1 MTQIGIED
9 RGGPVVKD
17 LDKMVQF
24 ASEGIVSKTFQERPE
39 CKMGLFCMVKGQ
51 SLSEH
56 TSSMPA
62 TIHVLKGRAVITL
75 DDMKHDAAPGTW
87 VHMPKEQRHAVDA
100 TEDLVFLL
108 TLFPKA

>member
-1 MTQIGIED
+1 MAQIEIED
-9 RGGPVVKD
+9 REGPVVKD

-24 ASEGIVSKTFQERPE
+24 ANEGIVSKTFLERPE
-39 CKMGLFCMVKGQ
+39 CKVVLFCMVKGQ

-62 TIHVLKGRAVITL
+62 SIHVLKGRAVIAL
-75 DDMKHDAAPGTW
+75 GDAKHDAGPGTW
-87 VHMPKEQRHAVDA
+87 VHMPREQRHAVEA

>member
-1 MTQIGIED
+1 MAQIEIED
-9 RGGPVVKD
+9 HKGPVVKD

-24 ASEGIVSKTFQERPE
+24 ASEGIVSKTFLERPE
-39 CKMGLFCMVKGQ
+39 CKMVLFCMVKGQ

-62 TIHVLKGRAVITL
+62 SIHVLKGRAVITL
-75 DDMKHDAAPGTW
+75 GDERHDAAPGTW

-108 TLFPKA
+108 TLFRRA